1 MRKLLPLFLVSG
13 LAFAASLP
21 SNKVY
26 GEYVEARTADVFTG
40 PCFAN
45 AEAGLIGNLAV
56 FGWKVT
62 KGTWHGTNLDGL
74 GVVAAVRATSTLGDV
89 YQPAYPVSAVII
101 VDDRANPEQRLA
113 LQSFA
118 KRMSGDLLKEV
129 VRVDSAPISL
139 TFENGDMH
147 SMKATL
153 TAGTLAQIRTRA
165 IHEGDHICRNEEVW
179 YSPLSKTNHVM
190 PAVAE
195 AHRFAGEGLG
205 TKWSS
210 PFKRSSFIGTF
221 AEAGE

>member
-1 MRKLLPLFLVSG
+1 MKTLLLVFLISG
-13 LAFAASLP
+13 LAFGGSLP
-21 SNKVY
+21 SGKIY

-62 KGTWHGTNLDGL
+62 RGNWHGTSLDGL
-74 GVVAAVRATSTLGDV
+74 GVVAAIRAASTLGDV
-89 YQPAYPVSAVII
+89 YQPVNPVSAVLI
-101 VDDRANPEQRLA
+101 VDDRATPEQRLA
-113 LQSFA
+113 LQQFA
-118 KRMSGDLLKEV
+118 RKMAGNLLKDI
-129 VRVDSAPISL
+129 VRVDAAPISL

-147 SMKATL
+147 SMRATL
-153 TAGTLAQIRTRA
+153 TAGALATIQTRA
-165 IHEGDHICRNEEVW
+165 IHEGDHLCRNEEVW
-179 YSPLSKTNHVM
+179 YEPLSKTDHAM

-210 PFKRSSFIGTF
+210 PYKRSSFIGSFVET
-221 AEAGE
+221 AD